1 MEYHKK
7 ANKSFALATWQRI
20 AANVQPELLAI
31 AAIPDHKLFIDYLN
45 QYHSDW
51 SEKEQM
57 NAWVA
62 ALTLCREEKKKD
74 SPLKSSQVKLVS
86 QTYSGSK
93 DEEKAKILSKSYDT
107 SLFHVHPYDIEQTCN
122 LYKLAAPC
130 FQCMLEFVYG
140 VKCEAIQ
147 QRFNQGIPFDAV
159 CGTVQHYIC
168 WAMTV
173 KPRFHSA

>member
-74 SPLKSSQVKLVS
+74 SPLKSSQPYRRSLLSAMKAVS

-107 SLFHVHPYDIEQTCN
+107 SLFHVHPYDIEQT
-122 LYKLAAPC
+122 
-130 FQCMLEFVYG
+130 
-140 VKCEAIQ
+140 
-147 QRFNQGIPFDAV
+147 
-159 CGTVQHYIC
+159 T
-168 WAMTV
+168 
-173 KPRFHSA
+173 SS

>member
-74 SPLKSSQVKLVS
+74 SPLKSSQVKVCVHHS
-86 QTYSGSK
+86 
-93 DEEKAKILSKSYDT
+93 LSAIS
-107 SLFHVHPYDIEQTCN
+107 S
-122 LYKLAAPC
+122 
-130 FQCMLEFVYG
+130 FV
-140 VKCEAIQ
+140 
-147 QRFNQGIPFDAV
+147 AV
-159 CGTVQHYIC
+159 CYESSLSNIF
-168 WAMTV
+168 WI
-173 KPRFHSA
+173 